1 MLALNL
7 PKYSFK
13 IQDLG
18 DKKVI
23 FDPIRKKYIALTPE
37 EWVRQNFVRYLIEEK
52 LFPINLIANEIS
64 LKLHQTTKRCDSI
77 IYDRGLSPIV
87 IVEYKA
93 PDVEITQKVF
103 DQISRYNVVFKVPYL
118 IITNGLSHFCCHVD
132 YLQQSVTFLKEIPNF
147 QDII

>member
-7 PKYSFK
+7 PQYTFK
-13 IQDLG
+13 IQETG

-23 FDPIRKKYIALTPE
+23 FDPIRKKYVALTPE

-52 LFPINLIANEIS
+52 SFPINLIANEIS
-64 LKLHQTTKRCDSI
+64 LRLHQTSKRCDSI
-77 IYDRGLSPIV
+77 VYDRSLSPVAI
-87 IVEYKA
+87 IEYKA

-118 IITNGLSHFCCHVD
+118 IITNGISHFCCHVD
-132 YLQQSVTFLKEIPNF
+132 YRRQSVHFLKEIPVF

>member
-7 PKYSFK
+7 PQYSFK

-18 DKKVI
+18 DKKII

-52 LFPINLIANEIS
+52 SFPINLIANEIS

-77 IYDRGLSPIV
+77 IYDRDLSPIV

-103 DQISRYNVVFKVPYL
+103 DQISRYNVVFRVPYL